1 MNDLNEF
8 SENLIKAQLL
18 SATIISIFTNAIK
31 DKDILSIT
39 DADKYIDKAKEL
51 ATKVVNSL

>member
-1 MNDLNEF
+1 MNDLNDF

-18 SATIISIFTNAIK
+18 SATTISIFTNAIK

-51 ATKVVNSL
+51 ANKVVNSL